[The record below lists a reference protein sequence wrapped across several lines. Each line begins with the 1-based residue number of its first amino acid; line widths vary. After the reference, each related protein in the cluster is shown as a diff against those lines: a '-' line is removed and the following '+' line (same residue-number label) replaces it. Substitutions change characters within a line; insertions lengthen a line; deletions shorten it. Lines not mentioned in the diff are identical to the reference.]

1 MPPAPASS
9 TWRSIR
15 SLSAAVKGR
24 RRGRSASSGE
34 AAGGAETTVGLRPP
48 SVSAPPARVFSKWIT
63 GMTMGCFDL
72 LPSRVNSRDGLSH
85 HHWHRGG
92 AKSVWARTERSEGR
106 TPLGGGEAR
115 GESVEDR

>member
-15 SLSAAVKGR
+15 SLSAAVKVR

-34 AAGGAETTVGLRPP
+34 AAGDAETTVGLRPP

-85 HHWHRGG
+85 HHWHRGHEQFG
-92 AKSVWARTERSEGR
+92 ADRPVYGAMI
-106 TPLGGGEAR
+106 GGKCHRHRVG
-115 GESVEDR
+115 DL